1 MVLNFLA
8 VDDFNSTRKIV
19 NFCFNQKLEK
29 MLEFCQNWIYGQKFD
44 FSNSVNFSDFLHFFC
59 NFFVIYFQSFQLVI
73 GVRESYVNL
82 CSNPL
87 DRLQIY
93 RENFERAYIEA
104 TEQFYNVKAPQQLA
118 FEADAAGVFGYM
130 KWAEAKLREEEQ
142 RALKYLET
150 STGLPVSLPVN
161 GPAATA
167 TSASAI
173 SSSVQVIFLSFPCFS
188 LILT

>member
-1 MVLNFLA
+1 M
-8 VDDFNSTRKIV
+8 
-19 NFCFNQKLEK
+19 
-29 MLEFCQNWIYGQKFD
+29 
-44 FSNSVNFSDFLHFFC
+44 NFSDFLHFFC

-188 LILT
+188 FILT

>member
-1 MVLNFLA
+1 M
-8 VDDFNSTRKIV
+8 
-19 NFCFNQKLEK
+19 
-29 MLEFCQNWIYGQKFD
+29 
-44 FSNSVNFSDFLHFFC
+44 
-59 NFFVIYFQSFQLVI
+59 I

-118 FEADAAGVFGYM
+118 YEADLHGVFGYM

-150 STGLPVSLPVN
+150 STGGPVSAPAPPPVN
-161 GPAATA
+161 GPAAASATV
-167 TSASAI
+167 TSAST
-173 SSSVQVIFLSFPCFS
+173 LW
-188 LILT
+188 